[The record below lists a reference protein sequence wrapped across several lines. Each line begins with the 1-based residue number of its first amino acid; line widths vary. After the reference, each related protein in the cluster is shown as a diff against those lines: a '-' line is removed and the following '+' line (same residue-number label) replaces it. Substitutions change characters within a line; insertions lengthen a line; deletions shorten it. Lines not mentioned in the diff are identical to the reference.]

1 MTKKNLLVVV
11 SSLLIVFLLGCPQQ
25 KKIGEINQDPQR
37 YVNKDVVVKGTVTNS
52 FSALVTG
59 AYELDDG
66 TGKLWVLANGG
77 VPAKGT
83 RVGARGNVETGFSF
97 GGRNFGTILREKERK
112 Y

>member
-1 MTKKNLLVVV
+1 MTKKNLLVVA

-37 YVNKDVVVKGTVTNS
+37 YVNKDIAVKGTVTNS

-66 TGKLWVLANGG
+66 TGKLWVLSNGG
-77 VPAKGT
+77 TPSKGT
-83 RVGARGNVETGFSF
+83 RVGVRGNIETGFSF
-97 GGRNFGTILREKERK
+97 GGRSFGTILREKERK